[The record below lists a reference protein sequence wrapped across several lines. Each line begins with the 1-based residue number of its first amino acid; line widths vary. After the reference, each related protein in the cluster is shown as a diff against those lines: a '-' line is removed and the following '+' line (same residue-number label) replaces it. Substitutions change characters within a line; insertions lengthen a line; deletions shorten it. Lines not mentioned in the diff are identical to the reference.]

1 MWKEFKEFMMRGNVI
16 DLAVAVVIGAAFTG
30 IINSIVADLITPLIG
45 LILGG
50 TDFSQYNGI
59 GPGFNFGNLL
69 MAILNFLIVGVVLFF
84 IVKAM
89 NRFMRKE
96 AAAPPPPT
104 PPTNEEVLLAEIRDL
119 LAAQGDGRVAAAPAP
134 NTTVNP

>member
-1 MWKEFKEFMMRGNVI
+1 MWKEFKEFMLRGNVI

-50 TDFSQYNGI
+50 LDFSQYNGI

-69 MAILNFLIVGVVLFF
+69 TAIINFLIVGVVLFL
-84 IVKAM
+84 IIKAL
-89 NRFMRKE
+89 NTFMRKE
-96 AAAPPPPT
+96 ADAPPPPA
-104 PPTNEEVLLAEIRDL
+104 PPTQEEVLLTEIRDI
-119 LAAQGDGRVAAAPAP
+119 LAKQADGRFPAASAPT
-134 NTTVNP
+134 TTVNP